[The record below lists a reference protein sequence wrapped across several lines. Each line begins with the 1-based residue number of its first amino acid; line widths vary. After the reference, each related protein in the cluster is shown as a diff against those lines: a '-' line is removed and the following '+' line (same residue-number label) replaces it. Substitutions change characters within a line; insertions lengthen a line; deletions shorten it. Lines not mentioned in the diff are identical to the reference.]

1 MDWDLVVIFG
11 FVLLLVAMRLYA
23 KGRGVGEAGGGP
35 ALEGALRTAQRLEER
50 VEALERVLDADLPG
64 WRSRA
69 RG

>member
-1 MDWDLVVIFG
+1 MDWDLVAIFV
-11 FVLLLVAMRLYA
+11 FVLLLVAMRIYA
-23 KGRGVGEAGGGP
+23 RRGSEGGGP
-35 ALEGALRTAQRLEER
+35 ALEGALRTAERLEER

>member
-1 MDWDLVVIFG
+1 MDWDLVTIFV
-11 FVLLLVAMRLYA
+11 FVLLLVAMRMYSR
-23 KGRGVGEAGGGP
+23 RGSAGGGP
-35 ALEGALRTAQRLEER
+35 ALEGALRTAELLEER

>member
-1 MDWDLVVIFG
+1 MDWDLVVIFV
-11 FVLLLVAMRLYA
+11 FVLLLVAMQMYA
-23 KGRGVGEAGGGP
+23 RRGSAGSGGP
-35 ALEGALRTAQRLEER
+35 ALEGALRTAERLEER